1 MTQNSLKDF
10 LDDTVVVAVQEQVVS
25 ADLEDEVVILNLKDG
40 VYYGLN
46 PVGARIWNLLQ
57 QPRTVGEIR
66 DIILQ
71 EYETSPQRCEEDLRR
86 LLQEMDG
93 RGLIENKSGTGS

>member
-1 MTQNSLKDF
+1 MSQNLLKES
-10 LDDTVVVAVQEQVVS
+10 LDDTVVVAVQEKVVS
-25 ADLEDEVVILNLKDG
+25 ANLEDEVVILSLKDG

-57 QPRTVGEIR
+57 EPRTVSEIR

-86 LLQEMDG
+86 LLQEMDDK
-93 RGLIENKSGTGS
+93 GLIEAKSGTGS